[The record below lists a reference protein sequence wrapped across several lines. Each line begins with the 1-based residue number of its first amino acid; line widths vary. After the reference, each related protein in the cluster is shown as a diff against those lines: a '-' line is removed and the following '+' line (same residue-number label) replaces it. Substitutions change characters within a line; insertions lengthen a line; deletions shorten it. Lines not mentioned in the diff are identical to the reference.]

1 MYQEENDYWRI
12 RDFLRQTFILNELRQ
27 LNWHVIENSNACDL
41 VEKVTYLWET
51 PERQIAAVL
60 NPEGRGNA
68 FLQVH
73 SVFHTKELEEKML
86 TIAEKH
92 LVTSTQMVANCCT
105 SGLMNAMIFE
115 KKYLS
120 FEVTP
125 KRKFETIN
133 VADCYQFPFLMC
145 RL

>member
-73 SVFHTKELEEKML
+73 SVFHTKNWKKKCLRSPK
-86 TIAEKH
+86 
-92 LVTSTQMVANCCT
+92 STLLLPLKWSQTAVRL
-105 SGLMNAMIFE
+105 GL
-115 KKYLS
+115 
-120 FEVTP
+120 
-125 KRKFETIN
+125 
-133 VADCYQFPFLMC
+133 
-145 RL
+145 